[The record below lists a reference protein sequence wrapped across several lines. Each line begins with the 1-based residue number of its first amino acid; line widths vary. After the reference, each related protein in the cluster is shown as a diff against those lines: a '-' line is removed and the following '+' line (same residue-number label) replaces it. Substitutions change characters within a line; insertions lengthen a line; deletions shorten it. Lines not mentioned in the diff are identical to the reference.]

1 MIMMKKMITSNIVNE
16 SIKEGNLNVKNTLAM
31 KGN

>member
-16 SIKEGNLNVKNTLAM
+16 SIKEGNLNTKNTLAM